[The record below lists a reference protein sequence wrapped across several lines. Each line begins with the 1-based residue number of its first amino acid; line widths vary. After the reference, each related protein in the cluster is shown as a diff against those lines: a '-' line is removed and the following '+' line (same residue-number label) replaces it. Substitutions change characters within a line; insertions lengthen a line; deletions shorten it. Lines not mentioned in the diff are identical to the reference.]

1 MMPICRNRIG
11 QQSCFDGVGHRSNYL
26 PNIKKVTHA
35 VAGAAV
41 QVAAAREEKMRKVL
55 SALAVLASSS
65 GVSSE
70 RETFLQL
77 VPPLSSHQHAML

>member
-1 MMPICRNRIG
+1 M
-11 QQSCFDGVGHRSNYL
+11 
-26 PNIKKVTHA
+26 
-35 VAGAAV
+35 
-41 QVAAAREEKMRKVL
+41 AAAREEKMRKVL

-77 VPPLSSHQHAML
+77 VSLADCGHRA

>member
-1 MMPICRNRIG
+1 MRARLRNG
-11 QQSCFDGVGHRSNYL
+11 CTL
-26 PNIKKVTHA
+26 
-35 VAGAAV
+35 

-77 VPPLSSHQHAML
+77 VSIGDHAGRKRVVRSVPGRTATACAFVL